1 MLITFYR
8 NIVSFS
14 ASEYWVGLYFK
25 TNWKTWSRLYRIINC
40 EAGDIALLM
49 YLCFLFSFVPC
60 YTLLIY
66 FKFDITEC
74 QLLVCYY
81 MFTYYHPFYCE
92 LLCFKSYINH
102 VPYHKQQRRKSNLLR
117 QNVMLPEGQ
126 AGADGG
132 CRILKIPWLCADN
145 KEYKTNIQGKKTI
158 VWMCTWSVILYGY
171 ETRTMIKDV
180 DTFEMW
186 FYWRLTR
193 SSWTEKGTNVQVF
206 ENGMEINEVLR

>member
-1 MLITFYR
+1 MSTIGVLLHVYILS
-8 NIVSFS
+8 SFLL
-14 ASEYWVGLYFK
+14 W
-25 TNWKTWSRLYRIINC
+25 II
-40 EAGDIALLM
+40 
-49 YLCFLFSFVPC
+49 
-60 YTLLIY
+60 
-66 FKFDITEC
+66 
-74 QLLVCYY
+74 
-81 MFTYYHPFYCE
+81 MFQILH
-92 LLCFKSYINH
+92 K
-102 VPYHKQQRRKSNLLR
+102 PYHKQQRRKSNLLR

-171 ETRTMIKDV
+171 ETGTMIKDV

-193 SSWTEKGTNVQVF
+193 SSWTVERNKCAGIWKW
-206 ENGMEINEVLR
+206 NGNKWSLKIIQ